1 MEIEP
6 LASDLPYPSLSD
18 VEPDPRVLEMFYD
31 AYSAQHS
38 ELNAILQYVYHQLI
52 FDSLEMYD
60 VSRVYACIFVS
71 EMEHLHQ
78 LGEAIIRL
86 GGNPPSKNSTPKCAT
101 YKPSCRTD
109 KRPFSANRA
118 LLRKIWY

>member
-52 FDSLEMYD
+52 F
-60 VSRVYACIFVS
+60 VS
-71 EMEHLHQ
+71 
-78 LGEAIIRL
+78 
-86 GGNPPSKNSTPKCAT
+86 
-101 YKPSCRTD
+101 
-109 KRPFSANRA
+109 
-118 LLRKIWY
+118 